1 LTPTAKPV
9 FVHDKAG
16 LEAFLLKHREVNFY
30 HLGDLDDF
38 FWPYT
43 TWYALKEAGEL
54 AAVFLLFT
62 ALEIPILLGIDND
75 NQDQMQALLGSILS
89 LLPHKFYALLSPGL
103 EAILAGTY
111 HLEPHGEH
119 AMMVLKDPDKLAP
132 VDTRTSRQLKDTDID
147 RLNALYKASYP
158 GHWFTARMLETG
170 QYFGIAVENNELV
183 SVAGVHVYAPEYK
196 IAALGNIV
204 THPAYRGQGL
214 GTAVTAAVCNNLLKT
229 VDLIGLTVE
238 SENQAAIHLYE
249 KLGFE
254 KVAPYYEFTFTRK

>member
-1 LTPTAKPV
+1 MTTAAKPI
-9 FVHDKAG
+9 FVHDKAE

-43 TWYALKEAGEL
+43 AWYALKEAGEI

-75 NQDQMQALLGSILS
+75 NESQMQALLESMLS
-89 LLPHKFYALLSPGL
+89 LLPHSFYALLSPGL
-103 EAILAGTY
+103 ETILSGAY
-111 HLEPHGEH
+111 HVEPHGEH
-119 AMMVLKDPDKLAP
+119 TMMLLENADNLAP
-132 VDTRTSRQLKDTDID
+132 VDILTSRQLTIADID
-147 RLNALYKASYP
+147 ELNALYQASYP

-170 QYFGIAVENNELV
+170 QYYGIAAENGDLA
-183 SVAGVHVYAPEYK
+183 SVAGVHVYATGYK

-204 THPAYRGQGL
+204 THTAHRGQGL

-229 VDLIGLTVE
+229 VDLIGLTVQ
-238 SENQAAIHLYE
+238 SENKAAIHMYE
-249 KLGFE
+249 KMGFR
-254 KVAPYYEFTFTRK
+254 KVAPYYEFTLTRK